1 MPIGPALNGMGKK
14 SVGSCA
20 AGSTRSELRVT
31 GNGTGI
37 IDRKSLG
44 VSSAQRADINHARGF
59 APEKRAAFRIVELWA
74 RETDYLV
81 EAVNAIR
88 AAEGLPVQSSQI
100 DDRSV
105 GEKGR
110 MPDGE
115 ISARRGN
122 RRVAHH

>member
-1 MPIGPALNGMGKK
+1 MGMGKK

-20 AGSTRSELRVT
+20 ASSTRSELRVT

-59 APEKRAAFRIVELWA
+59 APEKRAAFRIVQLWA

-100 DDRSV
+100 D
-105 GEKGR
+105 
-110 MPDGE
+110 
-115 ISARRGN
+115 N
-122 RRVAHH
+122 QL